1 MTTSTNYTATAY
13 DAVQGDNF
21 WGYSERINTEV
32 ALRKSKFPLKLLQA
46 AAKTGSNSCAYDMKE
61 NHEDK

>member
-1 MTTSTNYTATAY
+1 MLYKVTIS
-13 DAVQGDNF
+13 G
-21 WGYSERINTEV
+21 GIRTEV